1 MALNRKKMLCFFC
14 VIPLLGFISAC
25 SEKPD
30 IGEQIVNSVC
40 VACHMQAINGAPI
53 IGNKKMWSKRLPQGE
68 ALLIEH
74 AINGYELMPA
84 KGGRSDLSDEEIA
97 AAVRYMMSQVQ

>member
-1 MALNRKKMLCFFC
+1 MKFNKNKMLRIFC
-14 VIPLLGFISAC
+14 AFLLLSFISAC
-25 SEKPD
+25 SEKPNV
-30 IGEQIVNSVC
+30 GEEIVNSVC
-40 VACHMQAINGAPI
+40 VACHAQGINGAPV
-53 IGNKKMWSKRLPQGE
+53 IGNKKMWSKRLSQGE

-84 KGGRSDLSDEEIA
+84 KGGRTELSDEDVA

>member
-1 MALNRKKMLCFFC
+1 MLRIFC
-14 VIPLLGFISAC
+14 AFLLLSFISAC
-25 SEKPD
+25 SEKPNV
-30 IGEQIVNSVC
+30 GEEIVNSVC
-40 VACHMQAINGAPI
+40 VACHAQGINGAPV
-53 IGNKKMWSKRLPQGE
+53 IGNKKMWSKRLSQGE

-84 KGGRSDLSDEEIA
+84 KGGRTELSDEDVA

>member
-1 MALNRKKMLCFFC
+1 MRVNRKKTLNFFSA
-14 VIPLLGFISAC
+14 IPLSCFIFAC
-25 SEKPD
+25 SEKPNV
-30 IGEQIVNSVC
+30 GEEIVNTVC
-40 VACHMQAINGAPI
+40 VACHAQGINGAPI

-84 KGGRSDLSDEEIA
+84 KGGRSDLSDEDIA
-97 AAVRYMMSQVQ
+97 SAVRYMTSQVK